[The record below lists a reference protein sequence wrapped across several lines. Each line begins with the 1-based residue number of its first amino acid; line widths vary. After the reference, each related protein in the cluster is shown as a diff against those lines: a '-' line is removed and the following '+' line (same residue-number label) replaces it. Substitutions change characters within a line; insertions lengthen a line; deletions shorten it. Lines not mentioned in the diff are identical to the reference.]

1 VYCSQQNKDGAFF
14 IFTILEESKM
24 FTNGQCRAFELLMKE
39 KPNADH
45 YDSGSDG
52 ICAECR
58 TCRFHRPYWIHQSS
72 VFRECPYSPGTKTI
86 IDKVK

>member
-1 VYCSQQNKDGAFF
+1 
-14 IFTILEESKM
+14 M

-58 TCRFHRPYWIHQSS
+58 TCRFHRPYWIHQSC
-72 VFRECPYSPGTKTI
+72 VFRECPYSPGTITI
-86 IDKVK
+86 IVKVK